1 MAILLFIKKTTLKS
15 VTIGNSV
22 TSIGDNAFYNCRGL
36 TSVTIGNSVR
46 SIGDNAFS
54 GCTGLTSVTI
64 PNAVTS
70 IGNKTFGYCTSLK
83 DLRIEDGESTL
94 SLGYNSSGTGEGL
107 FYDCPLETLYLG
119 RNLSYDTSSDGYS
132 PFYDK
137 STLKSVTIG
146 NSVTSIGSSAFEGCS
161 SLPEINIPSNVASIE
176 DYAFSDCSSLAIVTI
191 AERET
196 ELTLGSNGSEPMFA
210 DCPLNTVYI
219 GGNINYPTSS
229 SNGYSPFYRNTSL
242 ETVIITDKET
252 EISDN
257 EFYSCTGLKNVTMGD
272 SVKKIGNWAFSG
284 CSSLEYFAFGSGMKA
299 IGEEAF
305 SDCTAMTKL
314 ISKAVTP
321 PVCGTQAL
329 DDINKWTCELYVPG
343 EAIPDYQAA
352 DQWKEFFFMYDGVT
366 GIKND
371 NNAIEVVRYDIN
383 GRLLTE
389 PTKGINIV
397 KYSDGTTRKEIV
409 K

>member
-1 MAILLFIKKTTLKS
+1 MTIPSS
-15 VTIGNSV
+15 VVYGKCSYSV
-22 TSIGDNAFYNCRGL
+22 TSIGNSAFEGCEGL
-36 TSVTIGNSVR
+36 ISITIPNSITE
-46 SIGDNAFS
+46 IGDDAFS
-54 GCTGLTSVTI
+54 CCAGLTSVTI
-64 PNAVTS
+64 PNSLTS
-70 IGNKTFGYCTSLK
+70 IGNRAFGDCTSLK

-94 SLGYNSSGTGEGL
+94 SLGYNYCSSSYTGEGL

-146 NSVTSIGSSAFEGCS
+146 NCVTSIGSSAFEGCS
-161 SLPEINIPSNVASIE
+161 SLPEINIPSNVASIGNYVF
-176 DYAFSDCSSLAIVTI
+176 DGCTSLAIVTI

-196 ELTLGSNGSEPMFA
+196 ELTLGSNGSVPMFA
-210 DCPLNTVYI
+210 DCSLNTVYI

-284 CSSLEYFAFGSGMKA
+284 CSSLESFAFGSSMKT
-299 IGEEAF
+299 IGKEAF
-305 SDCTAMTKL
+305 SDCTALIKL
-314 ISKAVTP
+314 SSKATTP
-321 PVCGTQAL
+321 PACGTQAL
-329 DDINKWTCELYVPG
+329 DDINKWNCELYVPG
-343 EAIPDYQAA
+343 EAIPDYQVA